1 LETFSWREGLSA
13 DAHVLT
19 DTERNFTSPAASNER
34 TGGLAVRALRSPA
47 GSGLIDRGHA
57 SQPAGYAEHAGR
69 TVRVRAV
76 RRGPPDLDRF
86 VAALLALALAET
98 DTERTTVEKGA
109 MR

>member
-1 LETFSWREGLSA
+1 VLLETFSWREGLSA

-19 DTERNFTSPAASNER
+19 ETQRSSTSPAPSNQ
-34 TGGLAVRALRSPA
+34 GAVRALRSRA

-76 RRGPPDLDRF
+76 RRETPDLDRF

-98 DTERTTVEKGA
+98 DTERPMGRSDV
-109 MR
+109 R

>member
-19 DTERNFTSPAASNER
+19 ETQRNSTSPAPSNER
-34 TGGLAVRALRSPA
+34 TVRALRSPA

-57 SQPAGYAEHAGR
+57 IQPAGYAEHAGR
-69 TVRVRAV
+69 TVRVCGD
-76 RRGPPDLDRF
+76 RRQPPDLDRF
-86 VAALLALALAET
+86 VAALLALALTET

>member
-19 DTERNFTSPAASNER
+19 DTEQNFTSPAASNER
-34 TGGLAVRALRSPA
+34 SGGLAVRALRSPA

-57 SQPAGYAEHAGR
+57 SQPTGYAEHTGR

-76 RRGPPDLDRF
+76 RREPPDLDRF

-98 DTERTTVEKGA
+98 DTERPMGRSDV
-109 MR
+109 R